1 MAMEASQR
9 APSPTLRDLVE
20 RYRAAAGGFGVAV
33 PLTTFELGRTATE
46 DVFSSY
52 DEDYHISRF
61 MHFSENEGMP
71 YQINGELATHVSLD
85 AEIETIL

>member
-20 RYRAAAGGFGVAV
+20 RYRTAAGEFGAAVA
-33 PLTTFELGRTATE
+33 LTTFELTRTATE

-61 MHFSENEGMP
+61 MHFSEGEGMP
-71 YQINGELATHVSLD
+71 YQINGELATHVAMD
-85 AEIETIL
+85 AEIQSIL